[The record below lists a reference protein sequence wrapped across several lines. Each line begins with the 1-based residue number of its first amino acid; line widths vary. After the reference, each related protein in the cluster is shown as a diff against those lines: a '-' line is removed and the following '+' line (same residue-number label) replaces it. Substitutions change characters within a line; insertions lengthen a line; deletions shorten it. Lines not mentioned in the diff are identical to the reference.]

1 MEPLTIADWNNHLTP
16 TQEAIWASE
25 VLAIDYAEVA
35 NGWKEVAEVLE
46 TASQRQKEAEG
57 RTAAQAAYKRA
68 STQAS
73 SYAQLTTWL
82 QGKLHRK

>member
-1 MEPLTIADWNNHLTP
+1 MEPLTIAEWKNHLTP
-16 TQEAIWASE
+16 AQEAIWASE

-46 TASQRQKEAEG
+46 MAAQRQKKAEG
-57 RTAAQAAYKRA
+57 RTAAQEAYKIA

-73 SYAQLTTWL
+73 RDAQITTWL
-82 QGKLHRK
+82 QGKRHRK